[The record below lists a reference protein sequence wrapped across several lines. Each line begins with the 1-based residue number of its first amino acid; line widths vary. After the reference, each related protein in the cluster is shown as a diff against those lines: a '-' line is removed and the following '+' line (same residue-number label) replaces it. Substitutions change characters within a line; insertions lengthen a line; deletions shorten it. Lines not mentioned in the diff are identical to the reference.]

1 VSMTIDWSA
10 LGEVFLVSFGA
21 GVGVIV
27 LFAFG
32 VSALAAP
39 TADPTSASG
48 QTVGRIAPRTAA
60 ARPLAVLC
68 FLACALVV
76 GYSLYLII
84 VK

>member
-1 VSMTIDWSA
+1 VHVTIDWGA
-10 LGEVFLVSFGA
+10 LGEVFGVSFGA
-21 GVGVIV
+21 AVGVIV

-39 TADPTSASG
+39 AG
-48 QTVGRIAPRTAA
+48 PRTAP

-76 GYSLYLII
+76 SYGLYLII
-84 VK
+84 AR